1 MWLLQ
6 WREENRVDEFHAIHT
21 TTVFIKTEV
30 QLTYNIRLVSDV
42 QQRDYIFADYTKLQV
57 TTR

>member
-6 WREENRVDEFHAIHT
+6 WREENRVDEFHEIHT

-30 QLTYNIRLVSDV
+30 
-42 QQRDYIFADYTKLQV
+42 
-57 TTR
+57 